1 MSELNNIAQAIRKS
15 PRWTKEQQLLVANLV
30 KESFASAKGATEDQ
44 IAIAFFKLQH
54 KVIKDPALI
63 RGPRIWGSVR
73 GWLLPYIKEDK
84 MFGKQK
90 PLVAVQVDVYAA
102 EIDTLKK
109 EISELNAIV
118 SEMKIT
124 MAFLQ
129 QDLKS
134 LKATREAGISSP
146 TTATV
151 KTDTGIATKR
161 TFIKPTVNPRLVI
174 EQLPPQVTQPP
185 KEKVDLTIV
194 GVIDKYKHELLLKY
208 EDVVNFTILGENH
221 DQGRIKDIC
230 KDRSVIVMM
239 PFINKSVVT
248 ALKQA
253 NAKMYKINTTGIS
266 SLTRKI
272 DEILAL

>member
-30 KESFASAKGATEDQ
+30 KESLANAKGATEDQ
-44 IAIAFFKLQH
+44 IAMAFFKLQH
-54 KVIKDPALI
+54 KVIKDPTLI

-73 GWLLPYIKEDK
+73 CWLLPYIKEDK

-90 PLVAVQVDVYAA
+90 PPVAVQVDAYAN
-102 EIDTLKK
+102 EIDSLKK
-109 EISELNAIV
+109 QLAELSAMV
-118 SEMKIT
+118 SEMKLNVNF
-124 MAFLQ
+124 MQ

-134 LKATREAGISSP
+134 LKATREARISSP
-146 TTATV
+146 VPTTV
-151 KTDTGIATKR
+151 KNDTGIVAKR
-161 TFIKPTVNPRLVI
+161 TFIKPPVNPRLVI

-239 PFINKSVVT
+239 PFINKSVIT

>member
-1 MSELNNIAQAIRKS
+1 MSELNNIAQTMRKS

-30 KESFASAKGATEDQ
+30 KESLANAKGATEDQ

-54 KVIKDPALI
+54 KVIKDPTLI

-73 GWLLPYIKEDK
+73 SWLLPYIKEDK

-90 PLVAVQVDVYAA
+90 PPVAVQVDVYAG

-109 EISELNAIV
+109 EVSELSAIV

-124 MAFLQ
+124 VAFLQ
-129 QDLKS
+129 QDLKAF
-134 LKATREAGISSP
+134 KATREAKITSPAP
-146 TTATV
+146 TTV
-151 KTDTGIATKR
+151 KPSTGIVTKR
-161 TFIKPTVNPRLVI
+161 TFIKPPVNPRLII

-185 KEKVDLTIV
+185 KEKVELTIV

-230 KDRSVIVMM
+230 KDKEVIVMM
-239 PFINKSVVT
+239 PFINKSVIT

-253 NAKMYKINTTGIS
+253 NAKMYKINTSGIS

-272 DEILAL
+272 DEILAV